1 MRLIHLAAIAV
12 AAVMLTGCGDAT
24 GGGADAGT
32 DPASDTPS
40 EPSSPTSATGIDG
53 AWKLV
58 RGTTADGPLPLV
70 DRFPITL
77 DLDGEAISGT
87 SACNHYGGTFTHDSG
102 SIAIG
107 DVFGTEMAC
116 ADEVMVLETAYL
128 AALQVVDTVARDGA
142 TMTFTGPGVELT
154 FDEVPAVPDAEVTGT
169 TWVLESLVSGDAV
182 SSTLGEPATLV
193 LGDDRTLAGST
204 GCREFTG
211 TYSEAGDAVATTGVT
226 PTGTCTPDVAAQDAH
241 VIGVLA
247 AAEATVEGDLLTL
260 TAADGTGL
268 QYRATP

>member
-1 MRLIHLAAIAV
+1 MRLIHLAAIAA

-24 GGGADAGT
+24 DGGTDAGT
-32 DPASDTPS
+32 DPASDAPS
-40 EPSSPTSATGIDG
+40 DPSSPTSDTSDTGIDG

-77 DLDGEAISGT
+77 DLDGEAIGGT
-87 SACNHYGGTFTHDSG
+87 SACNHYGGTVTHDAG
-102 SIAIG
+102 SIDIG

-116 ADEVMVLETAYL
+116 TDEVMVLETAYL

-154 FDEVPAVPDAEVTGT
+154 FDEVPAVADAELTGT

-182 SSTLGEPATLV
+182 SSTLGEPAILV
-193 LGDDRTLAGST
+193 LGDDRTLTGST

-211 TYSEAGDAVATTGVT
+211 TYTGPATRSPPPASHRPARVH
-226 PTGTCTPDVAAQDAH
+226 PTSQ
-241 VIGVLA
+241 LR
-247 AAEATVEGDLLTL
+247 TL
-260 TAADGTGL
+260 T
-268 QYRATP
+268 